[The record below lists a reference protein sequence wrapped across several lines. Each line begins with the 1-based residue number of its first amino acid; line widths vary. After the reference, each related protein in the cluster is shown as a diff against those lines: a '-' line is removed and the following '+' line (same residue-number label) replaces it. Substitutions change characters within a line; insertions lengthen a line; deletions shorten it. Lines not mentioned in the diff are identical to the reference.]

1 MFTRPHCRATRRGI
15 RCGDVAADGLGH
27 RGRRPR
33 IRWICRSAD
42 PPLGFV
48 AAYTYRLDPSGDEF
62 ITASVW
68 TDRDTYV
75 RSSSRERQ
83 QRWIERVHELLIDDP
98 QTSDGEVIHSVN
110 VRRGNH

>member
-1 MFTRPHCRATRRGI
+1 MYGTVMRYRLKPGSET
-15 RCGDVAADGLGH
+15 AALALSDELA
-27 RGRRPR
+27 
-33 IRWICRSAD
+33 AD

-48 AAYTYRLDPSGDEF
+48 AAYTYRLDPSGDEY